1 MFILNQCLF
10 WASELEAEIKGK
22 MTRIPGGWQC
32 TECPMNSKYTT
43 SVRNR
48 EVNGSFGIIIYLLC
62 IVKNNHSNNV
72 KCAQANLY
80 THYCSIC
87 GISFSTSDKLNR
99 HLKNDHNAM
108 PF

>member
-22 MTRIPGGWQC
+22 MTRIPGGC

-43 SVRNR
+43 TVRNR
-48 EVNGSFGIIIYLLC
+48 EVNGSFGIIKYLLC
-62 IVKNNHSNNV
+62 RMKNNHSNNV

-80 THYCSIC
+80 TFTIA
-87 GISFSTSDKLNR
+87 IILR
-99 HLKNDHNAM
+99 
-108 PF
+108 

>member
-43 SVRNR
+43 TVRNR
-48 EVNGSFGIIIYLLC
+48 EVNWSFGT
-62 IVKNNHSNNV
+62 K
-72 KCAQANLY
+72 K
-80 THYCSIC
+80 
-87 GISFSTSDKLNR
+87 GIWHASAIDC
-99 HLKNDHNAM
+99 
-108 PF
+108 